1 MIPLKLGLIPV
12 SVLYIGASLLHII
25 DCSCQINDRVNHLS
39 QVIAVQTCNGHIKH
53 IKVISQSIYKYPIR
67 G

>member
-1 MIPLKLGLIPV
+1 MHHSKVCDALGDLAC
-12 SVLYIGASLLHII
+12 LANTDDKI
-25 DCSCQINDRVNHLS
+25 DCICCSPSNGD
-39 QVIAVQTCNGHIKH
+39 IAMNGIKH